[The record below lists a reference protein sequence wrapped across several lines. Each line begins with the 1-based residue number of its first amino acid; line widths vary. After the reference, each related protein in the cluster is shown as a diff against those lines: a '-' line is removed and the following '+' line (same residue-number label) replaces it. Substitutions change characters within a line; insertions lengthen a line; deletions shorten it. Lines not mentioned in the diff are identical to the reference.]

1 MRRRSIVSAVTPA
14 KRALAFAG
22 TGAAVAA
29 LACGALGGC
38 SSSSAGAAGD
48 GGTAFSGDSGGGGGS
63 DGGGGGSS
71 DGGADSGGTVTAG
84 LVGFSSGGSGPLSG
98 AYTIVGVFDRGSGT
112 SGAGAQ
118 ICDTPVGSCTYC
130 NGHVDGGI
138 SGGTLMITLLSAG
151 VLTVKD
157 GTTTLGTLDYQ
168 ADDAGM
174 GDYEI
179 DSNSDPTLTWAAGDT
194 LSASATGGE
203 IPAFSASIT
212 APQDVAGL
220 TPALSL
226 VSSTTVS
233 TSAPFVLSWTPSSD
247 TGAQMEL
254 VLGGV
259 SGGGTASCTAPD
271 SAGSITVP
279 VAILQ
284 KFGMGGG
291 TMGLTK
297 TVSKPVAVTG
307 ASVKIQA
314 TAPAVD
320 GSVTFG
326 P

>member
-14 KRALAFAG
+14 KRALALAS
-22 TGAAVAA
+22 TSAAVAA

-48 GGTAFSGDSGGGGGS
+48 GGTAFSGDSGGGG
-63 DGGGGGSS
+63 SS
-71 DGGADSGGTVTAG
+71 DGGADSGGAVTAG

-112 SGAGAQ
+112 PGTGAQ
-118 ICDTPVGSCTYC
+118 MICETPVGSCTYC
-130 NGHVDGGI
+130 SGHVDGGT

-212 APQDVAGL
+212 APQDIAGL
-220 TPALSL
+220 MPALSL
-226 VSSTTVS
+226 TSTTTVS

-259 SGGGTASCTAPD
+259 SGGATASCTAAD

-291 TMGLTK
+291 SMGLTK

-307 ASVKIQA
+307 ASIKIQA

>member
-1 MRRRSIVSAVTPA
+1 M
-14 KRALAFAG
+14 
-22 TGAAVAA
+22 AAP
-29 LACGALGGC
+29 
-38 SSSSAGAAGD
+38 
-48 GGTAFSGDSGGGGGS
+48 
-63 DGGGGGSS
+63 
-71 DGGADSGGTVTAG
+71 TAG
-84 LVGFSSGGSGPLSG
+84 LVGFASGGSGPLSG
-98 AYTIVGVFDRGSGT
+98 AYTIVGAFDRGSGT
-112 SGAGAQ
+112 AGAGAQ
-118 ICDTPVGSCTYC
+118 ICETTVGSCTYC
-130 NGHVDGGI
+130 ANHVDGGT

-157 GTTTLGTLDYQ
+157 GTSTLATLDYQ
-168 ADDAGM
+168 GDDAGM

-179 DSNSDPTLTWAAGDT
+179 DSNTDATLTWAAGDA
-194 LSASATGGE
+194 LSVSATGGE

-220 TPALSL
+220 MPALSL
-226 VSSTTVS
+226 TSTTTVS

-247 TGAQMEL
+247 TGAQMSL
-254 VLGGV
+254 VIGGF
-259 SGGGTASCTAPD
+259 SGGGTASCTAAD
-271 SAGSITVP
+271 SAGSIAVP
-279 VAILQ
+279 AAILQ